1 MVKRVKSIDG
11 FVVRPRPVS
20 QSVKKPVSKA
30 STTGVTSPR
39 RVPNRRQVMTP
50 EDKLLSD
57 IEDSL
62 SQIGDL
68 DLADEM
74 PAHPTRRRQRQM
86 PDQPKLKPKR
96 HLSKGKIIKRIVII
110 IIVVLL
116 GIAGYLGVK
125 ALLASGKIFKG
136 NPLAIFTNK
145 ARLAE
150 DKNGRT
156 NILIFGTSGYSMSE
170 NAWDGAMLTDS
181 IMLVSIDQDKN
192 NAYMISLPRDLYVKY
207 KCPALGRTSGKLNEV
222 FYCAYTKNKDEKA
235 GAQALMS
242 RVGEILGLNVHYYM
256 HADWTALVQSVNAV
270 GGVDVKI
277 ESTDRRGIYDSG
289 TKLRFANGEIAHL
302 DGEKALALARAR
314 NHNPG
319 DYGLAGSNY
328 DREKNQQ
335 KILAALQQKAL
346 AVGTILNPTSVNGLI
361 NSMGDNLISSFDT
374 SHVQTLIGVASKLKL
389 AEIKQLPFVGRQDG
403 GEDLIQSYSSGGA
416 YVGEVPVAGVFDY
429 SVIQA
434 YIAKNLSKNP
444 VAREGAVIDVLNGSG
459 QEGLAAG
466 KAAGLKTD
474 GYTVGVVS
482 NAPAL
487 ATPAVTIYQLNSAMV
502 KTAEALKH
510 KYNVEPVQGGLAGYH
525 TKSDFV
531 IVYGAGSATAG
542 SR

>member
-20 QSVKKPVSKA
+20 QPTKKPVSKA

-39 RVPNRRQVMTP
+39 RVPNRRPVMTP

-74 PAHPTRRRQRQM
+74 PAHQTRRRQRQM

-96 HLSKGKIIKRIVII
+96 HLSKGKIIKRIIII

-145 ARLAE
+145 TRLAE

-235 GAQALMS
+235 GAQALMGKVS
-242 RVGEILGLNVHYYM
+242 KILGLNVHYYM

-444 VAREGAVIDVLNGSG
+444 VVREGAVIDVLNGSG

-474 GYTVGVVS
+474 GYTVGVIS
-482 NAPAL
+482 NAPTL

-531 IVYGAGSATAG
+531 IVYGAGSATTG